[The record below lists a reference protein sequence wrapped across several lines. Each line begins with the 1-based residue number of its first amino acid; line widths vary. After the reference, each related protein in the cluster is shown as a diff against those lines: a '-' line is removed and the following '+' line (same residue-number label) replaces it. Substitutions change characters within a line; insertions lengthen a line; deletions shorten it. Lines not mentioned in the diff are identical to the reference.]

1 MKATISSPLNRFA
14 TRTNTPQKVI
24 AYAAKLGRS
33 TINNYFHGTPIRANE
48 ATDIAN
54 SMNDSELS
62 YEMANLF
69 LGIPKLF
76 SGDGI
81 YHDLRGLLFT
91 DKREE
96 DEEKASFI
104 KYDIEGLA
112 NDPNFTRDD
121 AKNLKAYAFEKMD
134 STVADLTELN
144 AICEM
149 LGISIMDLFS
159 ERLPHYQKLHYM
171 RKDEQAWNKD
181 LH

>member
-69 LGIPKLF
+69 LGIPKKTRTKLL
-76 SGDGI
+76 SSSTT
-81 YHDLRGLLFT
+81 LRALLMT
-91 DKREE
+91 PTLP
-96 DEEKASFI
+96 AM
-104 KYDIEGLA
+104 
-112 NDPNFTRDD
+112 T
-121 AKNLKAYAFEKMD
+121 LK
-134 STVADLTELN
+134 T
-144 AICEM
+144 
-149 LGISIMDLFS
+149 
-159 ERLPHYQKLHYM
+159 
-171 RKDEQAWNKD
+171 
-181 LH
+181 